1 MPLTPSEQL
10 CFDGVYFLIGAG
22 ASRYVTPC
30 CDGDFD
36 FPLGRHIFNEFI
48 AEISDPNRIE
58 NKSLPERQRKW
69 VLEDISRFGSIDEL
83 LHQASDEGYDELIE
97 CGRWFVDGRIYK
109 AEAAAKCR
117 HGNFV
122 APWVGRLMDFV
133 THGVNSYEEARERI
147 RPPYENARELTFHTL
162 NYDRVVEFSLLN
174 YFSRRFPDSSDKL
187 KILCD
192 LNNEGVRHLHGGLG
206 TLNDRKFGEPAKNDE
221 SMVRFWFEK
230 SDKEQ
235 DWRIQ
240 NTVMQLR
247 ANWVFFGFGFHQQII
262 SRMLTSPQPNKFYV
276 TDANGDER
284 NKIESF
290 QSCMGLSTPQI
301 TVGNQCSN
309 VLIERLVSDYT
320 KGIDH
325 NSY

>member
-1 MPLTPSEQL
+1 MQLNPSEQL
-10 CFDGVYFLIGAG
+10 VYDGAYFLIGAG

-30 CDGDFD
+30 YDGNHD
-36 FPLGRHIFNEFI
+36 FPLGYDLLNEFI
-48 AEISDPNRIE
+48 AEISDPNGPDCR
-58 NKSLPERQRKW
+58 SLPEKQIKW
-69 VLEDISRFGSIDEL
+69 LCECKIRFTSIDEL
-83 LHQASDEGYDELIE
+83 LHEARDEGYDELIQ
-97 CGRWFVDGRIYK
+97 CGRRFVDGRIYK
-109 AEAAAKCR
+109 AEATAKCR

-133 THGVNSYEEARERI
+133 THGVDSYEEARERI

-235 DWRIQ
+235 DWRVQ
-240 NTVMQLR
+240 NTVMPLR
-247 ANWVFFGFGFHQQII
+247 AKWVFLGFGFHQQII
-262 SRMLTSPQPNKFYV
+262 SRVSTADPAVHFYATAASDADRTRFDNFRKCKKIINHHAERGSDCCTSL
-276 TDANGDER
+276 
-284 NKIESF
+284 IES
-290 QSCMGLSTPQI
+290 
-301 TVGNQCSN
+301 
-309 VLIERLVSDYT
+309 LI
-320 KGIDH
+320 G
-325 NSY
+325 SYPCH